1 MSKVLIV
8 DPDSDFLKGINEGLK
23 AYQGQFDVLT
33 VSSGQTAV
41 ELLKREPVSLV
52 VTDLKTSKIDGLALL
67 AHITRNHPQLPCIV
81 MTRYESPLIM
91 KRTSAQ
97 DNPRY
102 LHKPFDFK
110 ELVEAIF
117 HGLDFFDEGK
127 ALRGLAVCSFLPL
140 IEMEKKTCLLEVN
153 SKAKGKGLLFFN
165 NGVLYDALHGDLNG
179 EAAALEMISLNN
191 IEFKFKDLPQKKIR
205 RRINTSLTDLITKA
219 MSMGG
224 ETKADGEGIQPEK
237 EQKEDSLL
245 IFDNE
250 SGPKGLEV
258 IETPA
263 GERKLETA
271 AKNINIIEGDK
282 LMALEN
288 FLEELKSIK
297 GYKASAIMNFT
308 GEILAS
314 DSNDPNIDLAIVGAT
329 FNDIFRSAHEAS
341 KKIGLEACRETSI
354 QTPKG
359 IIVMECSGVDETV
372 HFHLI
377 GILSADGNQALM
389 KMQLG
394 KMIPHVMQE
403 LS

>member
-23 AYQGQFDVLT
+23 AYHSQFDVLT

-41 ELLKREPVSLV
+41 ELLKREHVSLL
-52 VTDLKTSKIDGLALL
+52 VTDLKIPKIDGLTLL
-67 AHITRNHPQLPCIV
+67 AHITRSHPQLPCIV
-81 MTRYESPLIM
+81 MTRYESPMKM
-91 KRTSAQ
+91 KRAIPQ

-102 LHKPFDFK
+102 LHKPFDCK

-127 ALRGLAVCSFLPL
+127 ALRGLSVCSFLPL
-140 IEMEKKTCLLEVN
+140 IEMEEKTCLLEVN
-153 SKAKGKGLLFFN
+153 SKVKGKGLLFFN
-165 NGVLYDALHGDLNG
+165 NGVLYDVLHGDLNG
-179 EAAALEMISLNN
+179 EEAALEVISLNN
-191 IEFKFKDLPQKKIR
+191 VEFKFKDLPKKKIR
-205 RRINTSLTDLITKA
+205 RRINTSLTYLITEA
-219 MSMGG
+219 MSIGG
-224 ETKADGEGIQPEK
+224 ETKTDGEGIQPEK
-237 EQKEDSLL
+237 DQKEDSLL

-271 AKNINIIEGDK
+271 TKNINIIEGDK

-354 QTPKG
+354 ETPKG
-359 IIVMECSGVDETV
+359 IIVMECSGVDATV

-377 GILSADGNQALM
+377 GILSADGNQALI
-389 KMQLG
+389 KMQFG
-394 KMIPHVMQE
+394 KMIPHLMNE